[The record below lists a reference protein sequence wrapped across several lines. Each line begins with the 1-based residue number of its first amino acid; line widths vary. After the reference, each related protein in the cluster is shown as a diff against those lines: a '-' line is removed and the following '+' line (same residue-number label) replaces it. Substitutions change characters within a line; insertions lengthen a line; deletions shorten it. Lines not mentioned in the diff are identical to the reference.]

1 MKYSKEKAHERKSRR
16 NFLEKK
22 IGTLELEITA
32 ESSDELLEEYHTYKN
47 ELE

>member
-16 NFLEKK
+16 SFLEKSQNTR
-22 IGTLELEITA
+22 IEITA
-32 ESSDELLEEYHTYKN
+32 DSSEELLKEYHTYKD